1 MIKSAL
7 SFIGFSYL
15 FMNLSPLLL
24 LFKYQWATFR
34 VLCPAIILVL
44 LTPLSSCGV
53 YSFNGANIGNAKNI
67 FVANFVNE
75 VGGGPAN
82 MSQSL
87 TEKLKEYYQQN
98 SALKISNTEG
108 DLLLQGSI
116 VGYTLMPVAVQAQ
129 QPNQLD
135 QAALNRLTVRVKA
148 KFVNTLDEE
157 QNFDTEFSFYQDF
170 PQNQTL
176 SDVEGQLVPRILD
189 QIVMDIFQR
198 SVANW

>member
-1 MIKSAL
+1 
-7 SFIGFSYL
+7 
-15 FMNLSPLLL
+15 MNPNTFFL
-24 LFKYQWATFR
+24 LFQTPFFKR
-34 VLCPAIILVL
+34 PRLILAFTLTL
-44 LTPLSSCGV
+44 LAPLSSCGV

-67 FVANFVNE
+67 FIANFINE

-82 MSQSL
+82 MSQNL
-87 TEKLKEYYQQN
+87 TEKLKEYFQQN

-116 VGYTLMPVAVQAQ
+116 VGYTLTPVAVQAQ
-129 QPNQLD
+129 QPNELD

-148 KFVNTLDEE
+148 KYVNSLDEE

-176 SDVEGQLVPRILD
+176 TDVEGQLVPRILD

>member
-1 MIKSAL
+1 MNNLKMIPRYSFSPDWFSLPYATRRFSRLFYLVFAL
-7 SFIGFSYL
+7 I
-15 FMNLSPLLL
+15 
-24 LFKYQWATFR
+24 
-34 VLCPAIILVL
+34 L

-53 YSFNGANIGNAKNI
+53 YSLNGANIGNAKNI
-67 FVANFVNE
+67 FVANFINE
-75 VGGGPAN
+75 VGAGPAN
-82 MSQSL
+82 MSQTL

-108 DLLLQGSI
+108 DMLLQGSI
-116 VGYTLMPVAVQAQ
+116 VGYNLTPVAVQAQ
-129 QPNQLD
+129 QPNQID

-176 SDVEGQLVPRILD
+176 TDVEGQLVPRILD

>member
-1 MIKSAL
+1 MNNLKMRRYSFSMKRFSCLFTTRLFSIKSL
-7 SFIGFSYL
+7 YL
-15 FMNLSPLLL
+15 ACTL
-24 LFKYQWATFR
+24 
-34 VLCPAIILVL
+34 II

-53 YSFNGANIGNAKNI
+53 YSLNGANIGNAKNI
-67 FVANFVNE
+67 FVANFINE
-75 VGGGPAN
+75 VGAGPAN
-82 MSQSL
+82 MSQTL

-98 SALKISNTEG
+98 SALKISNIEG
-108 DLLLQGSI
+108 DMLLQGSI
-116 VGYTLMPVAVQAQ
+116 VGYNLTPVAVQAQ
-129 QPNQLD
+129 QPNQID

-176 SDVEGQLVPRILD
+176 TDVEGQLVPRILD